1 MNITKATTA
10 LSMVLAGVGAV
21 GAQAAS
27 NPADHPNEIRV
38 GAYFITYDAKANDLV
53 QDPATNPFN
62 LPSGLNLDVKNV
74 NTAYFA
80 LTRRLT
86 PHFTLQLSGGL
97 PPKTETIG
105 KGPAALGSVP
115 YNGEVV
121 STAKWFAPTLI
132 INYIFG
138 PEEWAV
144 RPYIGVGINY
154 TKFFDLKSTA
164 AGDAANG
171 GPTAIKLSS
180 STGPE
185 GTIGVAWR
193 VADRIKV
200 YASYSATKISTNYV
214 GNTAGVLRRT
224 HIDFNPRAIVVS
236 AGYSF

>member
-21 GAQAAS
+21 AAQAAS

-38 GAYFITYDAKANDLV
+38 GAYFITYDAKANDLAGPFV
-53 QDPATNPFN
+53 PA
-62 LPSGLNLDVKNV
+62 GVNLDVKNV

-86 PHFTLQLSGGL
+86 PHFTLQLSGGV

-105 KGPAALGSVP
+105 KGPATLGSVP
-115 YNGEVV
+115 YNGQVV

-138 PEEWAV
+138 PEEWTV
-144 RPYIGVGINY
+144 RPYIGAGINY
-154 TKFFDLKSTA
+154 TKFYDLKSTA

-193 VADRIKV
+193 VADRCHV
-200 YASYSATKISTNYV
+200 YASYSATKISANYE
-214 GNTAGVLRRT
+214 GNTAGVIRRT
-224 HIDFNPRAIVVS
+224 HIDFNPRAIVIS